1 MIDWNKVFFTA
12 LIDRNKVF
20 FTAFIEMDF
29 FSQRSDER
37 VFFHGVYRNVFFF
50 IADSE
55 TCFSS

>member
-1 MIDWNKVFFTA
+1 M
-12 LIDRNKVF
+12 IDRNAVF